1 MTRYTKRDPRIDLEG
16 HQPIWTHEF
25 GDAILINE
33 YRVVDSQGVDLGPV
47 MRCNIKTG
55 EFVPARGEYRGQTLI
70 ADAPLRV
77 MEL

>member
-1 MTRYTKRDPRIDLEG
+1 MTAQRRVDRMDCEG

-25 GDAILINE
+25 GEAILLAQ
-33 YRVVDSQGVDLGPV
+33 YRVCDAQGVDLGAV
-47 MRCNIKTG
+47 ERCNIKTG

-77 MEL
+77 SEL